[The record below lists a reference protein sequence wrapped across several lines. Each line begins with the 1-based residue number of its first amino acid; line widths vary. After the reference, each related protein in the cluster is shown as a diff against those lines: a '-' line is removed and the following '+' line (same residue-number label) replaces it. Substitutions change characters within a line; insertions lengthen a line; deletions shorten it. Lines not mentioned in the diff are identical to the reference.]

1 MKVLS
6 SEFKTFNIN
15 GMQIVALSMKE
26 ALQYVWAINNPMDV
40 IVRFNEE
47 QSMKMRIQVGYQS
60 NFLEDSIAIALEDRL
75 NAIEIS
81 HEGYEVLDMQGN
93 WLSSSEL

>member
-6 SEFKTFNIN
+6 SEFKSYNIN
-15 GMQIVALSMKE
+15 GFAIVALSMKE
-26 ALQYVWAINNPMDV
+26 ALQYVWAINNPLDV

-60 NFLEDSIAIALEDRL
+60 EFLEDSIAIALEDRIE
-75 NAIEIS
+75 AIGIS
-81 HEGYEVLDMQGN
+81 HEGYEVLDLQGN